1 MKTGEVR
8 CIEETN
14 AADLYPIRT
23 EDCPIGCGVIAM
35 VGMFAGFRVWFGLA

>member
-8 CIEETN
+8 CIEATN
-14 AADLYPIRT
+14 AVDLCPIRT

-35 VGMFAGFRVWFGLA
+35 VGMLGGFRVWFGLA